1 MKNYNKLLIAATVLL
16 FVVNLILA
24 ILKIK
29 FYNWSFWIVPVF
41 YHLFIVLIIKF
52 LNSKK
57 SSQILTSLY
66 TQITVLKLIVLL
78 LFILIFKLFLDKRQ
92 WINFVFYNIIAYL
105 IYTAIEI
112 KALLSSLRQ
121 ED

>member
-1 MKNYNKLLIAATVLL
+1 MKNYNKLLILTTVLL
-16 FVVNLILA
+16 LVVTLVLA

-41 YHLFIVLIIKF
+41 YYLFIFLIVKF
-52 LNSKK
+52 LSSKK
-57 SSQILTSLY
+57 TSQVLTSLY

-78 LFILIFKLFLDKRQ
+78 LFVLIFKFFLNKQQ
-92 WINFVFYNIIAYL
+92 WINFVIYNIIAYI
-105 IYTAIEI
+105 IYTTIEI
-112 KALLSSLRQ
+112 KALLASLKK

>member
-41 YHLFIVLIIKF
+41 YHLFIILIIKF